1 MKKNNETDF
10 DGGGIELQRAY
21 LYSSSFYYDKIYLPS
36 SFSAATQSPC
46 SQPKAHAFSLQ
57 SSPVQPSMQV
67 HCMPSPQEPWPLQS
81 SGQPP
86 DEQSTRE

>member
-10 DGGGIELQRAY
+10 DERERRNEHLQSTTSR
-21 LYSSSFYYDKIYLPS
+21 YLPS

-67 HCMPSPQEPWPLQS
+67 HCMPSAQEPWPLQS

-86 DEQSTRE
+86 DEQSLRE